1 MRKIT
6 LLFSFILY
14 SLIALGQSTIVFSE
28 NFSNVTTT
36 ATADANGNIAA
47 SKDLAAAGKL
57 DSAIVT
63 NPGWSGIKVYSSNN
77 RLKVGTSSVMGNLT
91 TPAIDLA
98 GKSVVVSVD
107 LASWN
112 NTGNVPDTGSSLDVL
127 LDGVVITTITYTTT
141 MATYTTPIITTGTA
155 TSKINFAAKVNKN
168 RFYID
173 NISVY
178 TPSGVTTP
186 CVDILNVSIAGK
198 MLTVTNS
205 AVSSVEIFNMLGV
218 KVKAIELVNGSAA
231 LNLSKGIYI
240 VRAGNKSAKIRL

>member
-14 SLIALGQSTIVFSE
+14 SFITQGQSILVFSE
-28 NFSNVTTT
+28 NFSSVTTT
-36 ATADANGNIAA
+36 AATDANGNIAA

-63 NPGWSGIKVYSSNN
+63 NPGWNGTKVYCSNN

-98 GKSVVVSVD
+98 GKSIVISVD

-112 NTGNVPDTGSSLDVL
+112 NTGNIADTGSSIDIQ
-127 LDGVVITTITYTTT
+127 LDGVVIATIAYTTT

-155 TSKINFAAKVNKN
+155 TSKINFAAKVSKN

-173 NISVY
+173 NILVY
-178 TPSGVTTP
+178 TPSGLPTP
-186 CVDILNVSIAGK
+186 SADNLNIIVSGK
-198 MLTVTNS
+198 TLTITNS
-205 AVSSVEIFNMLGV
+205 PFSTVEIFNIVGT
-218 KVKAIELVNGSAA
+218 KVKTVELINGSAN
-231 LNLSKGIYI
+231 LNLSKGLYI
-240 VRAGNKSAKIRL
+240 VRVGNKSAKIRM